1 MNTMVWTHIVYLA
14 VSILIT
20 VWVGHMLQK
29 HGKVFA
35 MNGVSNGNA
44 LVDSFARLLEVG
56 FYLLNFGIINIALR
70 YGDAAYDSQ
79 TAIEVLSTKIGVVLL
94 VLGVMHLL
102 MTRGFNEMRKQ
113 RANERADVIIE
124 E

>member
-1 MNTMVWTHIVYLA
+1 MTAMVWTHIIYLT
-14 VSILIT
+14 VSVLIT

-35 MNGVSNGNA
+35 MNGSVDRNA

-70 YGDAAYDSQ
+70 YGDIAHNPES
-79 TAIEVLSTKIGVVLL
+79 AIEVLSSKIGIILL

-102 MTRGFNEMRKQ
+102 MTKGFNEIRKQ
-113 RANERADVIIE
+113 RATERRDY
-124 E
+124 